1 LEKNKPKNL
10 AELNKMG
17 KSTKRFLIGGLTLIV
32 TAGLGLGVMNMLN
45 NKASEELGKNP
56 NSTLSG
62 RITALSN
69 SYYENENKMIE
80 VFTKNTKN
88 FEAYAVYDIGV
99 QDDIDD
105 PANSTYHLGYIS
117 GVNKA
122 RVNYFKLED
131 GTFLRS
137 VYNIKNNLVIALK
150 EGSKVASV
158 AKRCTTANITTA
170 TPSLKSDSHVIF
182 ASIRLGTLA
191 CFNTPSTTIGS
202 VGEIS
207 VPKSKQYE

>member
-1 LEKNKPKNL
+1 MEKNKPKNL

-45 NKASEELGKNP
+45 NKPSEELGKNP

-88 FEAYAVYDIGV
+88 FEAYTVYDIGV

-137 VYNIKNNLVIALK
+137 VYNIKNNLVIGNYQITNNEQLDVWMKFDKLQVAIAKKINSGDKIDLSMYKEIETMMGKYPYLK
-150 EGSKVASV
+150 
-158 AKRCTTANITTA
+158 N
-170 TPSLKSDSHVIF
+170 
-182 ASIRLGTLA
+182 
-191 CFNTPSTTIGS
+191 
-202 VGEIS
+202 
-207 VPKSKQYE
+207 

>member
-1 LEKNKPKNL
+1 MEKNKPKNL
-10 AELNKMG
+10 AELNKMS

-32 TAGLGLGVMNMLN
+32 TAGLGLGIMNVLN
-45 NKASEELGKNP
+45 NKPSEELGKNP

-88 FEAYAVYDIGV
+88 FEAYAVYDVGV

-105 PANSTYHLGYIS
+105 PANSTYHLSYIS

-137 VYNIKNNLVIALK
+137 VYNIKNNLVIGNYQITNNEQLDVWMKFDKLQVAIAKKINSGDKIDLSMYKEIEAMMGKYPYLK
-150 EGSKVASV
+150 
-158 AKRCTTANITTA
+158 N
-170 TPSLKSDSHVIF
+170 
-182 ASIRLGTLA
+182 
-191 CFNTPSTTIGS
+191 
-202 VGEIS
+202 
-207 VPKSKQYE
+207 

>member
-1 LEKNKPKNL
+1 MGKNKPKNL
-10 AELNKMG
+10 AELNKMS

-32 TAGLGLGVMNMLN
+32 TAGLGLGIMNMLN
-45 NKASEELGKNP
+45 TKPSEELGKNP

-88 FEAYAVYDIGV
+88 FEAYAVYDVGV

-105 PANSTYHLGYIS
+105 PANSTYHLSYIS

-122 RVNYFKLED
+122 RINYFKLED

-137 VYNIKNNLVIALK
+137 VYNIKNNLIIGNYQITNNEQLDVWMKFDKLQVAIAKKINSGDKIDLSMYKEIETMMGKYPYLK
-150 EGSKVASV
+150 
-158 AKRCTTANITTA
+158 N
-170 TPSLKSDSHVIF
+170 
-182 ASIRLGTLA
+182 
-191 CFNTPSTTIGS
+191 
-202 VGEIS
+202 
-207 VPKSKQYE
+207 

>member
-1 LEKNKPKNL
+1 
-10 AELNKMG
+10 MG

-45 NKASEELGKNP
+45 NKPSEELGKNP

-137 VYNIKNNLVIALK
+137 VYNIKNNLVIGNYQITNNEQLDVWMKFDKLQVAIAKKINSGDKIDLSMYKEIEAMMGKYPYLK
-150 EGSKVASV
+150 
-158 AKRCTTANITTA
+158 N
-170 TPSLKSDSHVIF
+170 
-182 ASIRLGTLA
+182 
-191 CFNTPSTTIGS
+191 
-202 VGEIS
+202 
-207 VPKSKQYE
+207 

>member
-1 LEKNKPKNL
+1 MEKNKPKNL

-45 NKASEELGKNP
+45 NKPSEELGKNP

-137 VYNIKNNLVIALK
+137 VYNIKNNLVIGNYQITNNEQLDVWMKFDKLQVAIAKKINSGDKIDLSMYKEIEAMMGKYPYLK
-150 EGSKVASV
+150 
-158 AKRCTTANITTA
+158 N
-170 TPSLKSDSHVIF
+170 
-182 ASIRLGTLA
+182 
-191 CFNTPSTTIGS
+191 
-202 VGEIS
+202 
-207 VPKSKQYE
+207 

>member
-1 LEKNKPKNL
+1 MEKNKPKNL
-10 AELNKMG
+10 AELNKMS
-17 KSTKRFLIGGLTLIV
+17 KSTKRFLIGGLTLII

-45 NKASEELGKNP
+45 NKPSEELGKNP

-69 SYYENENKMIE
+69 SYYESENKMIE

-88 FEAYAVYDIGV
+88 FEAYAVYDIGL

-137 VYNIKNNLVIALK
+137 VYNIKNNLVIGNYQITNNEQLDVWMKFDKLQVAIAKKINSGDKIDLSMYKEIEAMMGKYPYLK
-150 EGSKVASV
+150 
-158 AKRCTTANITTA
+158 N
-170 TPSLKSDSHVIF
+170 
-182 ASIRLGTLA
+182 
-191 CFNTPSTTIGS
+191 
-202 VGEIS
+202 
-207 VPKSKQYE
+207 

>member
-1 LEKNKPKNL
+1 MEKNKPKNL

-45 NKASEELGKNP
+45 NKPSEELGKNP

-88 FEAYAVYDIGV
+88 FEAYAVYDIGA

-137 VYNIKNNLVIALK
+137 VYNIKNNLVIGNYQITNNEQLDVWMKFDKLQVAIAKKINSGDKIDLSMYKEIETMMGKYPYLK
-150 EGSKVASV
+150 
-158 AKRCTTANITTA
+158 N
-170 TPSLKSDSHVIF
+170 
-182 ASIRLGTLA
+182 
-191 CFNTPSTTIGS
+191 
-202 VGEIS
+202 
-207 VPKSKQYE
+207 

>member
-1 LEKNKPKNL
+1 MEKNKPKNL

-32 TAGLGLGVMNMLN
+32 TVGLGLGVMNMLN
-45 NKASEELGKNP
+45 NKPSEELGKNP

-137 VYNIKNNLVIALK
+137 VYNIKNNLVIGNYQITNNEQLDVWMKFDKLQVAIAKKINSGDKIDLSMYKEIEAMMGKYPYLK
-150 EGSKVASV
+150 
-158 AKRCTTANITTA
+158 N
-170 TPSLKSDSHVIF
+170 
-182 ASIRLGTLA
+182 
-191 CFNTPSTTIGS
+191 
-202 VGEIS
+202 
-207 VPKSKQYE
+207 

>member
-1 LEKNKPKNL
+1 MEKNKPKNL

-45 NKASEELGKNP
+45 NKPSEELGKNP

-137 VYNIKNNLVIALK
+137 VYNIKNNLVIGNYQITNNEQLDVWMKFDKLQVAIAKKINSGDKIDLSMYKEIETMMGKYPYLK
-150 EGSKVASV
+150 
-158 AKRCTTANITTA
+158 N
-170 TPSLKSDSHVIF
+170 
-182 ASIRLGTLA
+182 
-191 CFNTPSTTIGS
+191 
-202 VGEIS
+202 
-207 VPKSKQYE
+207 

>member
-1 LEKNKPKNL
+1 MEKNKPKNL
-10 AELNKMG
+10 AELNKMS

-32 TAGLGLGVMNMLN
+32 TVGLGLGIMNVLN
-45 NKASEELGKNP
+45 NKPSEELGKNP

-88 FEAYAVYDIGV
+88 FEAYAVYDVGV

-105 PANSTYHLGYIS
+105 PANSTYHLSYIS

-122 RVNYFKLED
+122 RINYFKLED

-137 VYNIKNNLVIALK
+137 VYNIKNNLVIGNYQITNNEQLDVWMKFDKLQVAIAKKINSGDKIDLSMYKEIETMMGKYPYLK
-150 EGSKVASV
+150 
-158 AKRCTTANITTA
+158 N
-170 TPSLKSDSHVIF
+170 
-182 ASIRLGTLA
+182 
-191 CFNTPSTTIGS
+191 
-202 VGEIS
+202 
-207 VPKSKQYE
+207 

>member
-1 LEKNKPKNL
+1 MEKNKPKNL

-45 NKASEELGKNP
+45 NKPSEELGKNP

-137 VYNIKNNLVIALK
+137 VYNIKNNLVIGNYQITNNEQLDVWMKFDKLQVAISKKINSGDKIDLSMYKEIETMMGKYPYLK
-150 EGSKVASV
+150 
-158 AKRCTTANITTA
+158 N
-170 TPSLKSDSHVIF
+170 
-182 ASIRLGTLA
+182 
-191 CFNTPSTTIGS
+191 
-202 VGEIS
+202 
-207 VPKSKQYE
+207 

>member
-1 LEKNKPKNL
+1 MEKNKPKNL
-10 AELNKMG
+10 AELNKMS

-45 NKASEELGKNP
+45 NKPSEELGKNP

-137 VYNIKNNLVIALK
+137 VYNIKNNLVIGNYQITNNEQLDVWMKFDKLQVVIAKKINSGDKIDLSMYKENETMMGKYPYLK
-150 EGSKVASV
+150 
-158 AKRCTTANITTA
+158 N
-170 TPSLKSDSHVIF
+170 
-182 ASIRLGTLA
+182 
-191 CFNTPSTTIGS
+191 
-202 VGEIS
+202 
-207 VPKSKQYE
+207 